1 MSEREPYT
9 PPAEPIVI
17 GAIEVSKSSYYG
29 SGLDFSVY
37 SSSVG

>member
-9 PPAEPIVI
+9 PPAEPVVI

-29 SGLDFSVY
+29 SGVDFSVY
-37 SSSVG
+37 SSAG